1 MYEEMTH
8 QKGLFRFDAVA
19 TFTLG
24 HTRARFGSS

>member
-24 HTRARFGSS
+24 HKRARFGFA